1 MNSSNVSIIGP
12 RCVGK
17 TNTGICLA
25 ELLGRNFVDADG
37 LLETREG
44 RTIKEI
50 TKKEGW
56 EYFRE
61 LESKTLVHIMNHFQS
76 EKIVLAPGGGAVAHE
91 YAHYRE
97 ENLRRLRKF
106 GDIVLLLPTE
116 NLEENAEII
125 TQRMSR
131 DDRTK
136 SQRPRFTDLPL
147 YQDVLKMLRDRDAFY
162 RQASDRTFYTMTKN
176 EREIAELIKKEL
188 SLV

>member
-1 MNSSNVSIIGP
+1 MNSSNISIIGP

-17 TNTGICLA
+17 TNTGIYLA
-25 ELLGRNFVDADG
+25 ELLGRNFVDADD

-50 TKKEGW
+50 TEKEGW

-61 LESKTLVHIMNHFQS
+61 LECKTLEHVINHFQS

-91 YAHYRE
+91 YAPLRE
-97 ENLRRLRKF
+97 NNLRWLKRF

-116 NLEENAEII
+116 DLEENAKII
-125 TQRMSR
+125 FQRMSK
-131 DDRTK
+131 DTRTD
-136 SQRPRFTDLPL
+136 SQRPSFTDLPL
-147 YQDVLKMLRDRDAFY
+147 FQDVLKMLKDRDTFY
-162 RQASDRTFYTMTKN
+162 RQAADRIFYTIIKN
-176 EREIAELIKKEL
+176 EKEVAEQIRKEL

>member
-1 MNSSNVSIIGP
+1 MNNSNISIIGP

-17 TNTGICLA
+17 TNTGIYLA
-25 ELLGRNFVDADG
+25 ELLGRNFVDADN
-37 LLETREG
+37 LLETRAG
-44 RTIKEI
+44 MTIREI
-50 TKKEGW
+50 TEKEGW

-61 LESKTLVHIMNHFQS
+61 LESKTLVHIINHFQS

-91 YAHYRE
+91 YAHLRE

-116 NLEENAEII
+116 NLEDNAKII
-125 TQRMSR
+125 TRRMNK
-131 DDRTK
+131 DERTE

-147 YQDVLKMLRDRDAFY
+147 YHDVLKMLNDRDGFY
-162 RQASDRTFYTMTKN
+162 LQAADRIFYTKAN
-176 EREIAELIKKEL
+176 DEKEVAEIIKKEL